1 MPIGRSQRRL
11 VSEKKNPQMTAAH
24 FFSAKSFYIMIYGL
38 FGVFCICTSIRSVN
52 RRLAGAFDSEAIR
65 PSIVVVTAAS
75 IMLFG
80 FVITGSHLLVA
91 TTVIGTIIFAVR
103 HPAWRAP
110 LALLT
115 GTSAVALVLSLAWW
129 RIEPSAIAPLS
140 LAAFAVIL
148 CGLAI
153 GFSDSWSC
161 HPNRPVIQTIAF
173 LVSGVLLLID
183 LGGYHPGESVLEG
196 LAHHWGAFIG
206 PALHIKAGLVPFY
219 DIPIQ
224 YGLGP
229 TLAIAAACHGT
240 DCWTGME
247 VIVVVLNL
255 ANAFLILRMALT
267 AAVPRGRLWQ
277 WAATIV
283 VFAAVFLWPG
293 FPSNGSSLIAF
304 PSSSAIR
311 FLPATLVACLLFF
324 GRPAAAMVA
333 LVPAVLWSPESAAM
347 SVAVF
352 GLCEAARIGFVR
364 AAFRSAG
371 LLAGSYAG
379 LVLLHR
385 AAFGVWMDPAA
396 FAEYVLHVP
405 GPLPINPFS
414 DAMLLAVVLGLG
426 GWLIVRPSP
435 DPVTA
440 RRDRTAVSLLFATT
454 SYWFGRS
461 HPNNICNLAPFLMLV
476 AFRVL
481 DRPRGDRSLLADAT
495 SFGLATSVAALA
507 MSPWHSKPFDPRG
520 TVDIHAV
527 VADFSSVEP
536 DIERIRGQIANPDGL
551 GIADFGPHFLRHP
564 SEKLVWTPMDP
575 SSLWSSVPSERRQL
589 YIQRSSAR
597 LRRSGWAI
605 VYDDQRFLFDD
616 LRAGYKVAEQHSFDG
631 APETPGGPPTHYVAV
646 CFNPRTDI
654 VASIVGPPCPLPTSR
669 AP

>member
-1 MPIGRSQRRL
+1 MPIGRSRRL
-11 VSEKKNPQMTAAH
+11 VSEEKNPQMTAAH
-24 FFSAKSFYIMIYGL
+24 FFSAKSFYIVIYGL

-52 RRLAGAFDSEAIR
+52 RRLAGAFDSKAIR

-75 IMLFG
+75 FMLFG

-91 TTVIGTIIFAVR
+91 ATVIGTMIFAVW
-103 HPAWRAP
+103 HSAWRAP

-115 GTSAVALVLSLAWW
+115 GASAVTLVSSLVWW
-129 RIEPSAIAPLS
+129 RIEPSPAAPLS
-140 LAAFAVIL
+140 LATFAVIL
-148 CGLAI
+148 GGLAV
-153 GFSDSWSC
+153 GFSDSRVRQ
-161 HPNRPVIQTIAF
+161 PNKPVIQTIVF
-173 LVSGVLLLID
+173 LVAGFLLLID
-183 LGGYHPGESVLEG
+183 LGGYQPGEPVLEG

-219 DIPIQ
+219 DIPLQ

-229 TLAIAAACHGT
+229 TLAIAAACRGS

-255 ANAFLILRMALT
+255 VNALLILRMALT
-267 AAVPRGRLWQ
+267 TAVPRGWLWH
-277 WAATIV
+277 WTATIV

-293 FPSNGSSLIAF
+293 FLPDGSSLVAF

-324 GRPAAAMVA
+324 GRPAAAAVA
-333 LVPAVLWSPESAAM
+333 LVPAVLWSPESAGM

-352 GLCEAARIGFVR
+352 GLCEIARIGLVR
-364 AAFRSAG
+364 AALCSAG
-371 LLAGSYAG
+371 LLSGSYAG

-385 AAFGVWMDPAA
+385 ATFGVWMDPAA

-405 GPLPINPFS
+405 GPLPVNPLS
-414 DAMLLAVVLGLG
+414 DAMLLAAVLGLG
-426 GWLIVRPSP
+426 GWLIARPSP
-435 DPVTA
+435 DPATA
-440 RRDRTAVSLLFATT
+440 RHDRTAIFLLFAAT
-454 SYWFGRS
+454 SYWLGRS

-481 DRPRGDRSLLADAT
+481 DRPRGDRSLLADVT

-507 MSPWHSKPFDPRG
+507 MSPWHSMPFDPRG
-520 TVDIHAV
+520 TVDIHTV

-536 DIERIRGQIANPDGL
+536 DIERIRGLIANPGGL
-551 GIADFGPHFLRHP
+551 GVADFGPHFLRHP

-575 SSLWSSVPSERRQL
+575 SSLWSFVPSERRQL
-589 YIQRSSAR
+589 YIRRSSAR
-597 LRRSGWAI
+597 LRQSGWAI

-616 LRAGYKVAEQHSFDG
+616 LHAGYTVAEQHSFGG
-631 APETPGGPPTHYVAV
+631 AAETPGGSPTHYVAV
-646 CFNPRTDI
+646 CFNPRSDI
-654 VASIVGPPCPLPTSR
+654 VASIVGPACPLPTWR

>member
-1 MPIGRSQRRL
+1 
-11 VSEKKNPQMTAAH
+11 
-24 FFSAKSFYIMIYGL
+24 MIYGL
-38 FGVFCICTSIRSVN
+38 FGVFCICTSMPSVN
-52 RRLAGAFDSEAIR
+52 RRLAGAFDAAAIR
-65 PSIVVVTAAS
+65 PVILLVIAAS
-75 IMLFG
+75 IMFFG
-80 FVITGSHLLVA
+80 FVVTGSHLLVA
-91 TTVIGTIIFAVR
+91 ATMIGTLIFAVR
-103 HPAWRAP
+103 HAAWRAP
-110 LALLT
+110 LTLLT
-115 GTSAVALVLSLAWW
+115 GVSAVTLVLSLVWW
-129 RIEPSAIAPLS
+129 RIEPSPAAPLS
-140 LAAFAVIL
+140 LAAFSAIL
-148 CGLAI
+148 GGLAI
-153 GFSDSWSC
+153 GFSEPRGS
-161 HPNRPVIQTIAF
+161 HPNRTVIQTIVFFVAG
-173 LVSGVLLLID
+173 LLLLID
-183 LGGYHPGESVLEG
+183 LGGYHPGEPVLER

-229 TLAIAAACHGT
+229 TLAIAAACRGS

-255 ANAFLILRMALT
+255 ANALLILRMALT
-267 AAVPRGRLWQ
+267 TAVPRGRLWH
-277 WAATIV
+277 WTATIV

-293 FPSNGSSLIAF
+293 FPSGGGNLVAF

-324 GRPAAAMVA
+324 GHPGAAAVA
-333 LVPAVLWSPESAAM
+333 LVPAELWSPEAAGM

-352 GLCEAARIGFVR
+352 GLCETARVGFVR
-364 AAFRSAG
+364 AALRSAG

-405 GPLPINPFS
+405 GPLPVNPFS
-414 DAMLLAVVLGLG
+414 DALLLAASLGLG

-440 RRDRTAVSLLFATT
+440 RCDCTAVFLLFAAT
-454 SYWFGRS
+454 SYWLGRS

-481 DRPRGDRSLLADAT
+481 DRARGYRSLLADVT

-507 MSPWHSKPFDPRG
+507 MSSWHSMPFDPRG
-520 TVDIHAV
+520 TLDIHAV
-527 VADFSSVEP
+527 VADFSSVDS
-536 DIERIRGQIANPDGL
+536 DIERIRGRIVNPDGL
-551 GIADFGPHFLRHP
+551 GIADFGLHFLRHP

-575 SSLWSSVPSERRQL
+575 SSLWSFVPSERRQL
-589 YIQRSSAR
+589 YIRRSSAR

-605 VYDDQRFLFDD
+605 VYGDQRFLFDD
-616 LRAGYKVAEQHSFDG
+616 LHAGYTVAEQHSFDG
-631 APETPGGPPTHYVAV
+631 APETPGGPPTHYVAA
-646 CFNPRTDI
+646 CFNPRSDI
-654 VASIVGPPCPLPTSR
+654 VASIVGPACPLPASR